1 MIEEVVSFKLAVG
14 ERLVVKKNRMK
25 PLEGTESI
33 GRISIVT
40 GLHGDE
46 LEGQYVCYELSR
58 RIMENRERLR
68 GIVDIYPALNPLGID
83 AASRMVP
90 QVNMDMNR
98 MFPGD
103 AEGMMMDKV
112 CASIV
117 ENIKGSD
124 ICVDVHSSDTIVR
137 ELPQVRL
144 SADYASGL
152 SGYAGLLN
160 ADIIWIN
167 TIATEY
173 EATLSNSLNAQGVP
187 TLVIEMGVGN
197 RINRMYGD
205 QIVDGIFNLMHV
217 IGIWTEETEIQN
229 RPQISK
235 LEDIDFYRAKESG
248 IFIAEAKHGS
258 YVKAGELLGKVVDP
272 LASYVKEEVY
282 AQNAGRLFT
291 LRQLPLVYEGGLLA
305 RVLRKED
312 NGV

>member
-1 MIEEVVSFKLAVG
+1 MIEEVVSYKLAVG
-14 ERLVVKKNRMK
+14 ERLVVKKNRIK
-25 PLEGTESI
+25 PMDGEDPI

-58 RIMENRERLR
+58 RIMENRQNLK
-68 GIVDIYPALNPLGID
+68 GIVDFYPALNPLGID
-83 AASRMVP
+83 AACRMVP
-90 QVNMDMNR
+90 QINMDMNR

-103 AEGMMMDKV
+103 KEGTMVDRV
-112 CASIV
+112 AASIV
-117 ENIKGSD
+117 ENIMGSD
-124 ICVDVHSSDTIVR
+124 ICLDVHSSDTIVK

-167 TIATEY
+167 TIAKEY
-173 EATLSNSLNAQGVP
+173 EATLADTLNAQNVP
-187 TLVIEMGVGN
+187 TLVIEMGMGN
-197 RINRMYGD
+197 RINRAYGD
-205 QIVDGIFNLMHV
+205 QIVDGIFNLMHA
-217 IGIWTEETEIQN
+217 IGIWSKETEITN
-229 RPQISK
+229 RPAISK

-248 IFIAEAKHGS
+248 IFLSEVRHGS
-258 YVKAGELLGKVVDP
+258 MVKAGDLLGKVVDP

-282 AQNAGRLFT
+282 AQNEGRLFT

-305 RVLRKED
+305 RVLRK
-312 NGV
+312 

>member
-1 MIEEVVSFKLAVG
+1 MIEEVVSYKLAVG
-14 ERLVVKKNRMK
+14 ERLCVKKNRIK
-25 PLEGTESI
+25 PLNGTEPI

-58 RIMENRERLR
+58 RIMEKRECLK

-90 QVNMDMNR
+90 KLNMDMNR

-103 AEGMMMDKV
+103 KDGAMMDKV
-112 CASIV
+112 AAKII
-117 ENIKGSD
+117 EDIDGSD

-173 EATLSNSLNAQGVP
+173 EAALANSLNAQGVP
-187 TLVIEMGVGN
+187 ALVIEMGVGN
-197 RINRMYGD
+197 RINRTYGD
-205 QIVDGIFNLMHV
+205 QIVDGIFNLMHA
-217 IGIWTEETEIQN
+217 IGIWSQEIQIKKM
-229 RPQISK
+229 PPISK
-235 LEDIDFYRAKESG
+235 LEDIDFYRARESG
-248 IFIAEAKHGS
+248 LFISEARHGS
-258 YVKAGELLGKVVDP
+258 MVKSGDLLGKVVDP

-282 AQNAGRLFT
+282 AQNDGVLFT

-305 RVLRKED
+305 RVLR
-312 NGV
+312 G